1 VAFQKTLNRRLLKAS
16 EDGCTEIVK
25 ALLDK
30 GADANAENNFA
41 LFCASVNGH
50 TEIVKLLLEAGADV
64 HAVHNQALR
73 WASHRGQ
80 TEIVKLLRAARL
92 FLPRQS
98 PEQRQG
104 LRMLTLR
111 DVLSRWEAAELS
123 QPEAAELLGVSAR
136 TFRRYR
142 RRICGNHSGK

>member
-1 VAFQKTLNRRLLKAS
+1 MAFQKTLNRRLLKAS
-16 EDGCTEIVK
+16 QNGDTEDVQI
-25 ALLDK
+25 LLEA
-30 GADANAENNFA
+30 GANVHAEDNFA
-41 LFCASVNGH
+41 LLCASANGH
-50 TEIVKLLLEAGADV
+50 TEIVKLLLEAGANV
-64 HAVHNQALR
+64 HAVHHQALR
-73 WASHRGQ
+73 WASHRGH

-104 LRMLTLR
+104 LRMFTLR